1 MKQEWL
7 SSKVA
12 TCQCCKSKAPGPFS
26 GGKTGAQADNAAIT
40 TSNPIMSV
48 RVMWF
53 FLPRA

>member
-40 TSNPIMSV
+40 TSNPIVGV
-48 RVMWF
+48 RVIGQ
-53 FLPRA
+53 